1 MPFHRYIDRARGF
14 SVVDLL
20 AIVATIGILTAIA
33 VPNYQKFRTQS
44 YDTVAHEDFRG
55 LVVQINSTAP
65 DKTPDL
71 VLLEETG
78 PKALPASLSDTRLS
92 HGVQLNYALKLTVGG
107 FFDVKAAEL
116 THPEGQHLYRY
127 CDVNGNQVQ
136 QILAK
141 P

>member
-65 DKTPDL
+65 DKT
-71 VLLEETG
+71 
-78 PKALPASLSDTRLS
+78 
-92 HGVQLNYALKLTVGG
+92 HLT
-107 FFDVKAAEL
+107 
-116 THPEGQHLYRY
+116 
-127 CDVNGNQVQ
+127 
-136 QILAK
+136 
-141 P
+141 